1 MRAGAVVGYRLAV
14 VGYRVAVARYR
25 LVVVRYRLAAATYRL
40 AVVGYRLAVVGPTT
54 PSWATF
60 ATDRE
65 PAPADAE
72 APLPSPPF
80 VYSRRVPSLLL
91 PQLDAL
97 EQHEI
102 PPEYDRQALQAFI
115 AWSKASSGAELANAQ
130 KIFDRL
136 CQALHVPDT
145 GLKKAGDQNP
155 YVFEEDVK
163 EGKKHRRIDVYRRGC
178 FVFEAKQGIDPK
190 EPGRPDAIAAI
201 AAAKA
206 KVGHTQKVKGAG
218 VRGSTDWADEMQK
231 GRHQAGN
238 YAVQVTRRGDPKP
251 PFLFVADAGYKLWIW
266 SSFTQDA
273 RDDYGDFELGTAFSW
288 DDLARPE
295 VFKLL
300 RQIWLTPEEL
310 DEEAHGARVS
320 ADIAILVGKLA
331 MRLEKRFAP
340 AVVGD
345 FLMKCVFTM
354 FAEDVGFL
362 PNHIFTA
369 RLQGWVQ
376 DARGGHEDRFVRG
389 LRNLW
394 TRMRDGGDLESGDP
408 IRQFNGYLFKDSEPL
423 ALQTDEM
430 DSLLETAL
438 ADWRRVSPAIFGTL
452 LERALSPEERQ
463 RLGAFYTPEAY
474 IRRLVDKTIM
484 MPLRAQWTDIRAEME
499 LELRAGKDKKKARKA
514 AIEIGHAFRKQ
525 LTVIRVLDPAC
536 GSGNFLYVALKEM
549 KRLES
554 EVVRALDTMGSKQT
568 WFDMPG
574 ETVHPAQFFGIE
586 LKPWAAKIAE
596 LVLWIG
602 YLQWQVSAGRLHWM
616 RDPLLQDLH
625 HIRNAD
631 ALIKHNEK
639 PDDVIDKDGK
649 PVLRARGVTNKQAD
663 RVMVAVTEYT
673 GVAVAEW
680 PDAEYIVGNPPFL
693 GNKRLNDVLN
703 PGYVEAIKKAYPAV
717 PKTADL
723 VMYWWWRCA
732 ELLRNRKT
740 LRRFGL
746 VTTNSIT
753 QKFNRAVVAGALGD
767 RPVEVVGSSAT
778 KSASVPGKQG
788 KKTAPADEVGR
799 KGIRIAYAVADHP
812 WFDEGASV
820 RIAMTVADCDTGEP
834 VIAVVTDEK
843 KTKAADLAQVCLS
856 EAAVVAIHSDLAS
869 GVAVESTV
877 ELMANDRLTFQG
889 MNPVGE
895 GFRLSP
901 AELKQVGYS
910 DDSLPPVVR
919 PYLIGRDLVR
929 RLETRY
935 IIDFF
940 GIGPQTAQTKY
951 PMLWERLLRLVKPE
965 REKNNR
971 ESRRKNWWLFGE
983 PVGKLRVALASL
995 RRYVATCRTARQR
1008 IFVFVDVKVIPDT
1021 KIVAIAVEDAAIL
1034 ATLSSRVHVLWS
1046 LRLGG
1051 WLGVGNDPTYN
1062 HLDCFGKFPFPS
1074 LSPSQTTELRSLGER
1089 LEAHRKGRQ
1098 AAHPDLALTDAYN
1111 VLDKLRE
1118 NNVLDAAEEK
1128 IRNMALVDTMRHL
1141 HDEIDRVTLSAY
1153 GWPVDLSDEAIIEK
1167 LVDLNVQRAAEEK
1180 AGRIR
1185 WLRPD
1190 YQAALLGMVED
1201 GDAKASG
1208 NPDAKR
1214 PAKRAK
1220 PASALPW
1227 PADMPGRIHALKT
1240 LLRELGDA
1248 TETRLI
1254 AMAFK
1259 GAKLDEVELNLRCAM
1274 AADAVI
1280 MTETE
1285 AGDVAWMARP
1295 M

>member
-1 MRAGAVVGYRLAV
+1 M
-14 VGYRVAVARYR
+14 
-25 LVVVRYRLAAATYRL
+25 
-40 AVVGYRLAVVGPTT
+40 
-54 PSWATF
+54 
-60 ATDRE
+60 
-65 PAPADAE
+65 
-72 APLPSPPF
+72 
-80 VYSRRVPSLLL
+80 PSLLL
-91 PQLDAL
+91 SQLDVL

-102 PPEYDRQALQAFI
+102 PPEYDRKTLQEFI
-115 AWSKASSGAELANAQ
+115 AWSRASSGAELANAQ

-163 EGKKHRRIDVYRRGC
+163 EGKRHRRIDVYRRGC

-190 EPGRPDAIAAI
+190 DPARLDAIAVT

-206 KVGHTQKVKGAG
+206 KIGHTQNVKGAG
-218 VRGSTDWADEMQK
+218 IRGSTDWVDEMQK

-251 PFLFVADAGYKLWIW
+251 PFLLVADAGHKLWIW

-273 RDDYGDFELGTAFSW
+273 RDDYGDFELGAALSW
-288 DDLARPE
+288 EDLARPD

-310 DEEAHGARVS
+310 NEEAHGQRV
-320 ADIAILVGKLA
+320 AAKIATLVGKLA
-331 MRLEKRFAP
+331 MRLEKRFSP

-362 PNHIFTA
+362 PHHIFTA

-376 DARGGHEDRFVRG
+376 EARAGQADRFVRG

-408 IRQFNGYLFKDSEPL
+408 IRQFNGYLFKDPEPL

-430 DSLLETAL
+430 DSLLDAAR

-452 LERALSPEERQ
+452 LERALSAEERQ

-474 IRRLVDKTIM
+474 ILRLVDKTIM
-484 MPLRAQWTDIRAEME
+484 VPLRTRWTETRAEME
-499 LELRAGKDKKKARKA
+499 LQLRTGKDKKKARRT
-514 AIEIGHAFRKQ
+514 AIATGHAFRKQ
-525 LTVIRVLDPAC
+525 LTDIRVLDPAC

-554 EVVRALDTMGSKQT
+554 EVIRALDTMGSKQT

-586 LKPWAAKIAE
+586 IKPWAAKIAE

-625 HIRNAD
+625 HIQNAD
-631 ALIKHNEK
+631 ALITYKKIEN
-639 PDDVIDKDGK
+639 VIDKDGK
-649 PVLRARGVTNKQAD
+649 PEMRARGVTNKQAE
-663 RVMVAVTEYT
+663 RVMVPVTRYT
-673 GVAVAEW
+673 GVAVAQW
-680 PDAEYIVGNPPFL
+680 PEADYIVGNPPFL
-693 GNKRLNDVLN
+693 GNKRLNDVLD
-703 PGYVEAIKKAYPAV
+703 PGYVEAIKEAYSAV

-732 ELLRNRKT
+732 ELLRNKT
-740 LRRFGL
+740 TLQRFGL

-753 QKFNRAVVAGALGD
+753 QKFNRAVVAAALSD
-767 RPVEVVGSSAT
+767 RPGEVLDVMKGN
-778 KSASVPGKQG
+778 SASMPSKRG
-788 KKTAPADEVGR
+788 KKAPPAVSVELPNN

-820 RIAMTVADCDTGEP
+820 RIAMTVADCESDKP

-843 KTKAADLAQVCLS
+843 RTKAAELAQVCVS
-856 EAAVVAIHSDLAS
+856 EAMVVAIHSDLAT
-869 GVAVESTV
+869 GADAESAT
-877 ELMANDRLTFQG
+877 ELLANKCLTFQG

-901 AELKQVGYS
+901 EELQQHGYS
-910 DDSLPPVVR
+910 PQALPAVIKPHVV
-919 PYLIGRDLVR
+919 GRDLAQR
-929 RLETRY
+929 IEERY
-935 IIDFF
+935 IIDFHGLTDHRASQEF
-940 GIGPQTAQTKY
+940 PA
-951 PMLWERLLRLVKPE
+951 LHDRLLREVKPQ
-965 REKNNR
+965 RDRQNDRQRKEK
-971 ESRRKNWWLFGE
+971 WWLFGRSSTD
-983 PVGKLRVALASL
+983 LRGAVSGLNA
-995 RRYVATCRTARQR
+995 YIGTCRTSRHRLFSIVPA
-1008 IFVFVDVKVIPDT
+1008 DVIPNTEVVVIALED
-1021 KIVAIAVEDAAIL
+1021 VACLAV
-1034 ATLSSRVHVLWS
+1034 LSSRVHVTWAM
-1046 LRLGG
+1046 RVGG
-1051 WLGVGNDPTYN
+1051 WLGVGNDSRYN
-1062 HLDCFGKFPFPS
+1062 HLDCFAKFPFPS
-1074 LSPSQTTELRSLGER
+1074 LTPAQALELRGLGQR
-1089 LEAHRKGRQ
+1089 LDAHRKARL
-1098 AAHPDLALTDAYN
+1098 AAHSELTLTDSYN
-1111 VLDKLRE
+1111 VLAKLRE
-1118 NNVLDAAEEK
+1118 HVALDAEEE
-1128 IRNMALVDTMRHL
+1128 RTRDMALVDTLLHL

-1153 GWPVDLSDEAIIEK
+1153 GWPVDLSEEAIVEK
-1167 LVDLNVQRAAEEK
+1167 LVKLNAERAAEEK
-1180 AGRIR
+1180 KDKIR

-1190 YQAALLGMVED
+1190 YQAPLLDKVHKE
-1201 GDAKASG
+1201 DAKVTQELE
-1208 NPDAKR
+1208 AKK

-1220 PASALPW
+1220 SASARPW

-1248 TETRLI
+1248 TETRFI

-1274 AADAVI
+1274 AADAVT

>member
-1 MRAGAVVGYRLAV
+1 M
-14 VGYRVAVARYR
+14 
-25 LVVVRYRLAAATYRL
+25 
-40 AVVGYRLAVVGPTT
+40 
-54 PSWATF
+54 
-60 ATDRE
+60 
-65 PAPADAE
+65 
-72 APLPSPPF
+72 
-80 VYSRRVPSLLL
+80 PSLLL
-91 PQLDAL
+91 SQLDTL

-102 PPEYDRQALQAFI
+102 PPEYDRGAIQEFI
-115 AWSKASSGAELANAQ
+115 DWSKASSGAELANSQ

-163 EGKKHRRIDVYRRGC
+163 EGKKHRRIDVDRRGC

-190 EPGRPDAIAAI
+190 LSGRPDAIAA
-201 AAAKA
+201 AAAVKA

-251 PFLFVADAGYKLWIW
+251 PFLLVADAGHKLWIW
-266 SSFTQDA
+266 SSFTQEA
-273 RDDYGDFELGTAFSW
+273 RDDYGDFELGTALSW

-320 ADIAILVGKLA
+320 AKIAILVGKLA

-376 DARGGHEDRFVRG
+376 EARAGHADRFVRG

-408 IRQFNGYLFKDSEPL
+408 IRQFNGYLFKDPEPL

-430 DSLLETAL
+430 ESLLEAAR

-452 LERALSPEERQ
+452 LERALSAEERQ

-499 LELRAGKDKKKARKA
+499 LQLRTGKDKKKARRT
-514 AIEIGHAFRKQ
+514 AIETGHEFRKQ
-525 LTVIRVLDPAC
+525 LTNIRVLDPAC

-586 LKPWAAKIAE
+586 KKLWAAKIAE

-631 ALIKHNEK
+631 ALIMHKE
-639 PDDVIDKDGK
+639 PQPVLDKDGK
-649 PVLRARGVTNKQAD
+649 PELRARGVTNKQTA
-663 RVMVAVTEYT
+663 RVMVAVTRYT

-680 PDAEYIVGNPPFL
+680 PEAEYIVGNPPFL
-693 GNKRLNDVLN
+693 GNKRLNDVLD
-703 PGYVEAIKKAYPAV
+703 PGYVEAIKEAYPAV

-753 QKFNRAVVAGALGD
+753 QKFNRAVVAGALSD
-767 RPVEVVGSSAT
+767 RPVEVVGESET
-778 KSASVPGKQG
+778 KSASLPRRG
-788 KKTAPADEVGR
+788 GR
-799 KGIRIAYAVADHP
+799 KAKPSPSVELPGSKGVRIAYAVADHP

-820 RIAMTVADCDTGEP
+820 RIAMTVADCDTGES
-834 VIAVVTDEK
+834 VIAVVTDEN
-843 KTKAADLAQVCLS
+843 KTKAAELTQVCLG
-856 EAAVVAIHSDLAS
+856 EAVVATIHSDLA
-869 GVAVESTV
+869 GGIAVQTTV
-877 ELMANDRLTFQG
+877 ELNANDCLTFQG

-895 GFRLSP
+895 GFRLSSV
-901 AELKQVGYS
+901 ELKQCGYS
-910 DDSLPPVVR
+910 VDDLPPVVR

-929 RLETRY
+929 QPHVRY

-940 GIGPQTAQTKY
+940 GVKTETAQVKY
-951 PMLWERLLRLVKPE
+951 AMLWDRLARLVKPE

-983 PVGKLRVALASL
+983 PVGKLRLALAGL
-995 RRYVATCRTARQR
+995 RRYVATCRSARQR
-1008 IFVFVDVKVIPDT
+1008 IFVFVAVEVIPDT
-1021 KIVAIAVEDAAIL
+1021 KIVAIAVDDAAVL
-1034 ATLSSRVHVLWS
+1034 AVLSSRVHIVWS
-1046 LRLGG
+1046 LRVGAH
-1051 WLGVGNDPTYN
+1051 LGVGNDPTYN
-1062 HLDCFGKFPFPS
+1062 HLDCFGKFPFPL
-1074 LSPSQTTELRSLGER
+1074 LSPSQVTEIRSLGER
-1089 LEAHRKGRQ
+1089 LDAHRKSRQ
-1098 AAHPDLALTDAYN
+1098 AVHPELALTDAYN
-1111 VLDKLRE
+1111 VLDKMRE
-1118 NNVLDAAEEK
+1118 DKILDADDENV
-1128 IRNMALVDTMRHL
+1128 RSMALVDTLRHL
-1141 HDEIDRVTLSAY
+1141 HDEIDRVTLAAY
-1153 GWPVDLSDEAIIEK
+1153 GWPVDLSDGAIIEK
-1167 LVDLNVQRAAEEK
+1167 LVELNAKRAGEEK
-1180 AGRIR
+1180 AGTTR

-1190 YQAALLGMVED
+1190 YQIPLLRKVEK
-1201 GDAKASG
+1201 GDAEVPVKL
-1208 NPDAKR
+1208 DAVM
-1214 PAKRAK
+1214 PAKRAIR
-1220 PASALPW
+1220 ASALPW
-1227 PADMPGRIHALKT
+1227 PPDMPGRIRALKT
-1240 LLRELGDA
+1240 LLHDLGDA
-1248 TETRLI
+1248 TETRFL

-1259 GAKLDEVELNLRCAM
+1259 GAKLDEVDLTLQCAM

>member
-1 MRAGAVVGYRLAV
+1 M
-14 VGYRVAVARYR
+14 
-25 LVVVRYRLAAATYRL
+25 
-40 AVVGYRLAVVGPTT
+40 
-54 PSWATF
+54 
-60 ATDRE
+60 
-65 PAPADAE
+65 
-72 APLPSPPF
+72 
-80 VYSRRVPSLLL
+80 PSLLL
-91 PQLDAL
+91 SQLDAL

-102 PPEYDRQALQAFI
+102 PSEYDRSAIQEFI
-115 AWSKASSGAELANAQ
+115 AWSKASSGAELANSQ

-136 CQALHVPDT
+136 CHALHVPDT

-163 EGKKHRRIDVYRRGC
+163 EGKTHRRIDVYRRGC

-190 EPGRPDAIAAI
+190 EPGRPDAIAA
-201 AAAKA
+201 AAALKA
-206 KVGHTQKVKGAG
+206 KIGHTQKVKGAG

-251 PFLFVADAGYKLWIW
+251 PFLLVADAGHKLWIW

-273 RDDYGDFELGTAFSW
+273 RDDYGDFELGTALSW

-300 RQIWLTPEEL
+300 RQIWLAPEEL

-320 ADIAILVGKLA
+320 AEIAILVGKLA
-331 MRLEKRFAP
+331 MRLEKRFDP

-369 RLQGWVQ
+369 RLQVWVQ
-376 DARGGHEDRFVRG
+376 DARGGHADRFVRG

-408 IRQFNGYLFKDSEPL
+408 IRQFNGYLFKDPEPL
-423 ALQTDEM
+423 ALKGDEM
-430 DSLLETAL
+430 DSLLDAAL

-484 MPLRAQWTDIRAEME
+484 MPLRAQWTAIRAEME
-499 LELRAGKDKKKARKA
+499 LQLRGGKDKKKARRI
-514 AIEIGHAFRKQ
+514 AIETGHAFRKQ

-586 LKPWAAKIAE
+586 IKPWAAKIAE

-625 HIRNAD
+625 HIRNDD
-631 ALIKHNEK
+631 ALITHNKE
-639 PDDVIDKDGK
+639 PEDVVDKDGK
-649 PVLRARGVTNKQAD
+649 PEMRAHGVTNKQAE
-663 RVMVAVTEYT
+663 RVMVAVKRYT
-673 GVAVAEW
+673 DVAVAEW

-693 GNKRLNDVLN
+693 GNKRLNDVLK
-703 PGYVEAIKKAYPAV
+703 PGYVEAIRTAYPAV

-732 ELLRNRKT
+732 ELLKSGT
-740 LRRFGL
+740 ILRRFGL

-753 QKFNRAVVAGALGD
+753 QPFNRAIVADALNGI
-767 RPVEVVGSSAT
+767 RAVRVAV
-778 KSASVPGKQG
+778 
-788 KKTAPADEVGR
+788 KKTRAKRGVTEEVKAVEPPKTIGVR
-799 KGIRIAYAVADHP
+799 LAYAIPDHP
-812 WFDEGASV
+812 WFDEGAAV
-820 RIAMTVADCDTGEP
+820 RIAMTVGDRDTEKPTLGV
-834 VIAVVTDEK
+834 VIDER
-843 KTKAADLAQVCLS
+843 KTKAAELELVRIGERVVDVLHADLATGANAES
-856 EAAVVAIHSDLAS
+856 
-869 GVAVESTV
+869 AVE
-877 ELMANDRLTFQG
+877 LRANGRLAFQG
-889 MNPVGE
+889 INPVGE
-895 GFRLSP
+895 GFRLSVNDLR
-901 AELKQVGYS
+901 AVGCVIGA
-910 DDSLPPVVR
+910 LPPVVR
-919 PYLIGRDLVR
+919 PYMIGRDLVQR
-929 RLETRY
+929 MEERY

-940 GIGPQTAQTKY
+940 GVSPEVAQVDY
-951 PMLWERLLRLVKPE
+951 ALLWEHVARSVRPE
-965 REKNNR
+965 RERNNR
-971 ESRRKNWWLFGE
+971 KSRRENWWLFGE
-983 PVGKLRVALASL
+983 PVGKLRVALQGQK
-995 RRYVATCRTARQR
+995 RYIATCRTAKHR
-1008 IFVFVDVKVIPDT
+1008 IFVFVDALVLPDT
-1021 KIVAIAVEDAAIL
+1021 KIVAIALEDAAAI
-1034 ATLSSRVHVLWS
+1034 AILSSRVHLVWANRTKGMLED
-1046 LRLGG
+1046 R
-1051 WLGVGNDPTYN
+1051 PTYN
-1062 HLDCFGKFPFPS
+1062 HTESFERFPFPA
-1074 LSPSQTTELRSLGER
+1074 LSSEQVRELRHHGER
-1089 LEAHRKGRQ
+1089 LDAHRKARQ
-1098 AAHPDLALTDAYN
+1098 VACPELALTDAYN
-1111 VLDKLRE
+1111 VLAKLRAGE
-1118 NNVLDAAEEK
+1118 ALDAEEK
-1128 IRNMALVDTMRHL
+1128 RIRDMALVDTLRHL
-1141 HDEIDRVTLSAY
+1141 HDEIDRLALSAY
-1153 GWPVDLSDEAIIEK
+1153 GLSLDASDETIVEK
-1167 LVDLNVQRAAEEK
+1167 IVSLNAERADEEK
-1180 AGRIR
+1180 GSKKFR

-1190 YQAALLGMVED
+1190 YQIALLGKVD
-1201 GDAKASG
+1201 KKAGANDPGKVDAK
-1208 NPDAKR
+1208 K
-1214 PAKRAK
+1214 PAKRAAR
-1220 PASALPW
+1220 ASALPW
-1227 PADMPGRIHALKT
+1227 PTDMPGRIRALKS
-1240 LLRELGDA
+1240 LLRDLGDA
-1248 TETRLI
+1248 TETRYI

-1259 GAKLDEVELNLRCAM
+1259 GAKLDEIELTLQCAM
-1274 AADAVI
+1274 AADAVS

-1285 AGDVAWMARP
+1285 AGEAAWMARP